1 VTRRRT
7 VALYATAVVLMTP
20 WVAGWLLNRL
30 GIRSSAYLGAPSI
43 RLAHHHRNR
52 RHHP

>member
-7 VALYATAVVLMTP
+7 VALWATAAVLMTP
-20 WVAGWLLNRL
+20 WAVDWALNRL

-43 RLAHHHRNR
+43 RLAHRNR